1 MAGRS
6 GGIRCKMAIPD
17 TAMCSNFGLNLH
29 PDRVPAVVESHWR
42 SVVLRMFAWFRRRFS
57 ALVRETRP

>member
-1 MAGRS
+1 
-6 GGIRCKMAIPD
+6 MAIPD

-57 ALVRETRP
+57 ALV